1 MSFNQKFGARVVWL
15 ADKIMEIR
23 KVNLEDAA
31 QIAEIYNYYI
41 KNTHQTFETEPLS
54 ADEMQTRIGEV
65 SENYPYLVAE
75 EDGEIFGYACATQ
88 FKMRQAYEY
97 SAEVSIYV
105 KANAKQR
112 GIGTQL
118 YKQLFDELAETD
130 IHTIIA
136 GISLP
141 NDASIYFH
149 EKLGFSKVGHFR
161 EVGYK
166 LGRWIDVGYWE
177 LLNRFND

>member
-1 MSFNQKFGARVVWL
+1 MN
-15 ADKIMEIR
+15 IR
-23 KVNLEDAA
+23 NVNSEDAA

-54 ADEMQTRIGEV
+54 AEEMRERIGNI
-65 SENYPYLVAE
+65 SESYPYFVAE
-75 EDGEIFGYACATQ
+75 EDGEIYGYAFATQ
-88 FKMRQAYEY
+88 FKMRQAYEF

-105 KANAKQR
+105 KNNAKQK

-118 YKQLFDELAETD
+118 YDRLFEELKETD
-130 IHTIIA
+130 IHAIIA

-141 NDASIYFH
+141 NDGSVRFH
-149 EKLGFSKVGHFR
+149 EKLGFTKVAHFR

-166 LGRWIDVGYWE
+166 LGRWVDVGYWE
-177 LLNRFND
+177 LINTF

>member
-1 MSFNQKFGARVVWL
+1 MN
-15 ADKIMEIR
+15 IR
-23 KVNLEDAA
+23 NVNPEDAA

-54 ADEMQTRIGEV
+54 ADEMRERIDEI

-75 EDGEIFGYACATQ
+75 EDGEIYGYAFATQ
-88 FKMRQAYEY
+88 FKLRQAYEF

-105 KANAKQR
+105 KANAKQK

-118 YKQLFDELAETD
+118 YDRLFEELKETD
-130 IHTIIA
+130 IHAIVA

-141 NDASIYFH
+141 NDGSVRFH
-149 EKLGFSKVGHFR
+149 EKLGFTKVAHFR

-166 LGRWIDVGYWE
+166 LGRWVDVGYWE
-177 LLNRFND
+177 LINTF